1 MRKLRFFKRV
11 VAAVAAVAISVTAIG
26 SYNDSFAD
34 KESLMTEMSSIQSEQ
49 ASVNSKISSADS
61 ELSKE
66 KDNLASINKDYAQIC
81 EKVEKVQGEASEL
94 EKKIADLDEK
104 MRDNERSIESKTQQ
118 IKIETDEFMKRIRAM
133 YVAGGSD
140 TYMSVLAGSDDFYDI
155 LMRLELMKRVAAHDN
170 DQLDKLI
177 EQKKE
182 LETLKKQYSDQRK
195 ELDTTMVS
203 YGDKLKELSEQEKK
217 LADLQAASG
226 NTINKLES
234 EKQNLV
240 SKANDLEQKY
250 SQVSSQLLTTT
261 TTTTTSATTKQT
273 TTAKPQATTT
283 KKSTVK
289 TQAAPAT
296 QRTQAVTQK
305 TQATQKTTQKTQA
318 TQPST
323 PASSNEKINKVIS
336 YAKSNVGGAYVWG
349 GARYRATDCSG
360 LTMLSYAQVGISLPH
375 YAQSQAACGRA
386 VSYNQMQPGD
396 LITFGS
402 AYNVYH
408 VAMYIGNG
416 LMVHAENSN
425 TGIVISNVSSFS
437 RYNPIYN
444 IRRIIG

>member
-1 MRKLRFFKRV
+1 MRKLRFFKSV
-11 VAAVAAVAISVTAIG
+11 VAATAAVAISVTAIG

-34 KESLMTEMSSIQSEQ
+34 KESLMTEMSSIESEQ
-49 ASVNSKISSADS
+49 ADVNAKISSADS
-61 ELSKE
+61 ELLKE
-66 KDNLASINKDYAQIC
+66 KDNLASINKDYAQVR
-81 EKVEKVQGEASEL
+81 EKVEKVQSEASEL

-118 IKIETDEFMKRIRAM
+118 IKVETDEFMKRIRAM

-170 DQLDKLI
+170 EQLDKLI
-177 EQKKE
+177 QQKKE
-182 LETLKKQYSDQRK
+182 LEALKKQYSDQRK
-195 ELDTTMVS
+195 ELDTSMVR

-226 NTINKLES
+226 KNIDKIES
-234 EKQNLV
+234 EKQTLV
-240 SKANDLEQKY
+240 SRANDLEQKY

-261 TTTTTSATTKQT
+261 TTTTSATTKQT
-273 TTAKPQATTT
+273 TTAKPQTTTT
-283 KKSTVK
+283 KKSSVQ

-296 QRTQAVTQK
+296 QRTQAVTRK
-305 TQATQKTTQKTQA
+305 TQATQKTTQKTQPA
-318 TQPST
+318 T
-323 PASSNEKINKVIS
+323 PASSNEKINKVIA

-375 YAQSQAACGRA
+375 YAQSQASCGRA

-396 LITFGS
+396 IITFGS

-425 TGIVISNVSSFS
+425 TGIVISNVASFS

>member
-1 MRKLRFFKRV
+1 
-11 VAAVAAVAISVTAIG
+11 
-26 SYNDSFAD
+26 
-34 KESLMTEMSSIQSEQ
+34 
-49 ASVNSKISSADS
+49 
-61 ELSKE
+61 
-66 KDNLASINKDYAQIC
+66 
-81 EKVEKVQGEASEL
+81 
-94 EKKIADLDEK
+94 
-104 MRDNERSIESKTQQ
+104 
-118 IKIETDEFMKRIRAM
+118 
-133 YVAGGSD
+133 
-140 TYMSVLAGSDDFYDI
+140 
-155 LMRLELMKRVAAHDN
+155 
-170 DQLDKLI
+170 
-177 EQKKE
+177 
-182 LETLKKQYSDQRK
+182 
-195 ELDTTMVS
+195 
-203 YGDKLKELSEQEKK
+203 
-217 LADLQAASG
+217 
-226 NTINKLES
+226 
-234 EKQNLV
+234 
-240 SKANDLEQKY
+240 
-250 SQVSSQLLTTT
+250 
-261 TTTTTSATTKQT
+261 
-273 TTAKPQATTT
+273 
-283 KKSTVK
+283 
-289 TQAAPAT
+289 
-296 QRTQAVTQK
+296 VTQK

-386 VSYNQMQPGD
+386 VSFNQMQPGD